1 MANATNLTR
10 TLNSSAG
17 HSVEDREV
25 LFGGTNASLQN
36 ITGGK
41 TNLLDTQI
49 SEFNTT
55 GKTSGMKRKTTQKLS
70 LDNDDA
76 VLIEDNNSDDSLRE
90 KGR

>member
-1 MANATNLTR
+1 MTR

-17 HSVEDREV
+17 HSAEDREV

-36 ITGGK
+36 MTGGK
-41 TNLLDTQI
+41 SNLLDTHL

-55 GKTSGMKRKTTQKLS
+55 GKTSGMKRKTTQKIS
-70 LDNDDA
+70 PDNDDA
-76 VLIEDNNSDDSLRE
+76 VLIEDNNSDNSRRE